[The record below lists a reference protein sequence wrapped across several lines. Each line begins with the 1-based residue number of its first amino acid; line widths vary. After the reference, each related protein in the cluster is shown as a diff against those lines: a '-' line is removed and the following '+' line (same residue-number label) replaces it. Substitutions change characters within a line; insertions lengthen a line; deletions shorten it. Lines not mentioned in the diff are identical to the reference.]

1 MFQPLSIC
9 IGLRYT
15 RAKRRNH
22 FISFI
27 SMTSMLGIAL
37 GVAALITV
45 ISVMNGFEQELRGRI
60 LSLASHATIAGIDGA
75 LTDWRR
81 LRVKALENPAV
92 VGVAPYV
99 EGQAMLTNGRRVRG
113 VLIRG
118 VSPDLEPEVSEIR
131 RYLIAGKLS
140 SLRPRAY
147 RILLGAG
154 LARALGVGVGAK
166 VTLIAPEATVSL
178 AGVLPRMRRF
188 TVSGIFEVNHA
199 QYDTAFAVMN
209 LRDAARVFRLGDG
222 ISGLRLKLRDLYA
235 APRVSRELARQFGGR
250 YWVSDWTQQ
259 NANFF
264 HALKTE
270 RIVMFVI
277 LTLIVAVAAF
287 NLVATLTMVVT
298 DKQADIA
305 ILRTLGESPGGIL
318 RIFVVQG
325 MIIGVLGTALGIGA
339 GVALATHVETLV
351 PMIERLFRVRFLSPE
366 VYYISEL
373 PSQLRW
379 SDVGLIGTV
388 AFAMSVVATL
398 YPALRASRT
407 QPAEALRYE

>member
-1 MFQPLSIC
+1 
-9 IGLRYT
+9 
-15 RAKRRNH
+15 
-22 FISFI
+22 
-27 SMTSMLGIAL
+27 
-37 GVAALITV
+37 
-45 ISVMNGFEQELRGRI
+45 
-60 LSLASHATIAGIDGA
+60 
-75 LTDWRR
+75 
-81 LRVKALENPAV
+81 
-92 VGVAPYV
+92 
-99 EGQAMLTNGRRVRG
+99 
-113 VLIRG
+113 
-118 VSPDLEPEVSEIR
+118 
-131 RYLIAGKLS
+131 
-140 SLRPRAY
+140 
-147 RILLGAG
+147 LLGAG

>member
-118 VSPDLEPEVSEIR
+118 VSPDL
-131 RYLIAGKLS
+131 
-140 SLRPRAY
+140 
-147 RILLGAG
+147 
-154 LARALGVGVGAK
+154 
-166 VTLIAPEATVSL
+166 
-178 AGVLPRMRRF
+178 
-188 TVSGIFEVNHA
+188 
-199 QYDTAFAVMN
+199 
-209 LRDAARVFRLGDG
+209 
-222 ISGLRLKLRDLYA
+222 
-235 APRVSRELARQFGGR
+235 
-250 YWVSDWTQQ
+250 
-259 NANFF
+259 
-264 HALKTE
+264 
-270 RIVMFVI
+270 
-277 LTLIVAVAAF
+277 
-287 NLVATLTMVVT
+287 
-298 DKQADIA
+298 
-305 ILRTLGESPGGIL
+305 
-318 RIFVVQG
+318 
-325 MIIGVLGTALGIGA
+325 
-339 GVALATHVETLV
+339 
-351 PMIERLFRVRFLSPE
+351 
-366 VYYISEL
+366 
-373 PSQLRW
+373 
-379 SDVGLIGTV
+379 
-388 AFAMSVVATL
+388 
-398 YPALRASRT
+398 
-407 QPAEALRYE
+407 